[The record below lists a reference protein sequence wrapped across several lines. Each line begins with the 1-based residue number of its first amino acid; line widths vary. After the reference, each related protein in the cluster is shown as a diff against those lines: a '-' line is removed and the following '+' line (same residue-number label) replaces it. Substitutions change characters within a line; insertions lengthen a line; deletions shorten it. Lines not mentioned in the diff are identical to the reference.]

1 MSVAATIA
9 RAGKTCTWRQMP
21 GTGGTYDTAT
31 GTVIA
36 PVSTT
41 TTIKMVLDGFGSVE
55 SQLRAY
61 VFGGK
66 TLLQTG
72 QLRAFTVANLRPGD
86 IVTIDGED
94 YTVVYCKSI
103 WKKEKVVCNEALIQ
117 L

>member
-9 RAGKTCTWRQMP
+9 RAGKTCTWRKML
-21 GTGGTYDTAT
+21 GTSGTYDTAT
-31 GTVIA
+31 GTVTA
-36 PVSTT
+36 PTFTT

-55 SQLRAY
+55 SQLRAFA
-61 VFGGK
+61 FGSK
-66 TLLQTG
+66 SLLQEG
-72 QLRAFTVANLRPGD
+72 QLRAFTVSNLRPGD
-86 IVTIDGED
+86 VVTIDSED